1 MEEVGRIES
10 RHSRYQTRKF
20 LFGIEQATPLG
31 GDTTGRNGIETVEG
45 GPNGGRRSRLRD
57 WFAACAIALTPR
69 REDLVAG
76 FWARDPSLRRLG

>member
-1 MEEVGRIES
+1 MEEEFRIKTKVS
-10 RHSRYQTRKF
+10 RSQTRRI
-20 LFGIEQATPLG
+20 LFGMEQPPPLG

-57 WFAACAIALTPR
+57 CFATRAIALTPR
-69 REDLVAG
+69 REDLIAG